1 MHLQAKNILKN
12 NHYHTSKHPLNLV
25 LFHHHFCVT
34 LGPPLLFYG
43 TQLLMSNLIDCE
55 KWKLFE
61 WIFLVLL

>member
-1 MHLQAKNILKN
+1 MHLQAKNTLKN

-34 LGPPLLFYG
+34 LGPSLLFYG

-55 KWKLFE
+55 K
-61 WIFLVLL
+61 